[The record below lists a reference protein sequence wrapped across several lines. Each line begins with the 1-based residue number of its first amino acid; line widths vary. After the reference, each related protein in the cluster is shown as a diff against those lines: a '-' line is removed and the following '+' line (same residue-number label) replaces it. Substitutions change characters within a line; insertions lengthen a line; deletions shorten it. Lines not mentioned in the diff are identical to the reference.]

1 MCEAFPEV
9 AMHAIRLD
17 TLNAEQLAELDHAY
31 RTSRDARVRI
41 RALMVLLAAERRL
54 VAAEIAAVVRQDEE
68 TVRRWLVRYQAEG
81 LAGLADAPR
90 PGVPPKV
97 TPAYRE
103 RLLAA
108 VRRRPRTLSLPF
120 SLWTGARLADYL
132 AEQTGLRLSPA
143 SVYRVLR
150 AGGVH
155 LSRPQHTIT
164 SPDPE
169 YALKKRR
176 LRTSATA

>member
-1 MCEAFPEV
+1 MRP
-9 AMHAIRLD
+9 IRLD
-17 TLNAEQLAELDHAY
+17 ALSATQREDLDRCY
-31 RTSRDARVRI
+31 RGAPQARVRI
-41 RALMVLLAAERRL
+41 RALMVLLAAERGM

-68 TVRRWLVRYQAEG
+68 TVRRWLVRYRAEG
-81 LAGLADAPR
+81 LAGLADVVR
-90 PGVPPKV
+90 VGDPPKV

-108 VRRRPRTLSLPF
+108 VRRRPRALGLPF
-120 SLWTGARLADYL
+120 SLWTGERLADYL
-132 AEQTGLRLSPA
+132 ADQTGLRMSGR
-143 SVYRVLR
+143 SVYRFLR
-150 AGGVH
+150 AAGIR

-176 LRTSATA
+176 SSTRAST